1 MELIISNVDYVIAII
16 DIFEGGFI
24 IGLHDW
30 IFWSGLVG

>member
-16 DIFEGGFI
+16 DIFEGGFV